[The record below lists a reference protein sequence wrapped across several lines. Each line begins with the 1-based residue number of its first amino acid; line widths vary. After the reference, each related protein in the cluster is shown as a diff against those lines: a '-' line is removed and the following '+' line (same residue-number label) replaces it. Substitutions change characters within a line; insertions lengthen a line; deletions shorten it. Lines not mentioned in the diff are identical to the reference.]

1 MFRKTLLACF
11 IALPLGL
18 IGTMPASADTDVEVH
33 FGVPFYSYQVSPR
46 YRYYEDYGWYDAR
59 AYPRFHRTYHVY
71 EDDDDGYVVRDD
83 DYDAYDDDGD
93 YIVVEPEP

>member
-1 MFRKTLLACF
+1 MFRKTLLACS

-33 FGVPFYSYQVSPR
+33 FGVPFYTYQVSPR

-59 AYPRFHRTYHVY
+59 AYPRVHRTYHVY
-71 EDDDDGYVVRDD
+71 EEDDYVVRDRDYD
-83 DYDAYDDDGD
+83 DYDEDGD